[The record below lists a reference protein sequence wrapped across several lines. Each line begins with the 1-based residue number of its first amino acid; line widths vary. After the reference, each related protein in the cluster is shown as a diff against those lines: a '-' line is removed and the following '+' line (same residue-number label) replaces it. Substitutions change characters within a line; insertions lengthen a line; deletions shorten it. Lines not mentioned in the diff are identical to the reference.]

1 MNMLGPLITALENRA
16 KALEAEAVKLA
27 QEGEAEA
34 AALKTALANEL
45 RNIVAEIE
53 SVLADL

>member
-1 MNMLGPLITALENRA
+1 MLGPLITALENRA